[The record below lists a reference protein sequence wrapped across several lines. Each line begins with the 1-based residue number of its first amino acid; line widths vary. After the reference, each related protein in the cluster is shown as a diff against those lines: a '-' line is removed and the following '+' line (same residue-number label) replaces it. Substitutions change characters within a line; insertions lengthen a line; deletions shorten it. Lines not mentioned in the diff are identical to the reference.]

1 MCYVRVFIRAFIWG
15 FNYVGVVV
23 KLIHVTEVMSPF
35 MDFSMIKPEVLE
47 YASERGTRIHSVI
60 SDMLNGYWLPKI
72 DDDIKGYIQSFRFFR
87 NNIFRTVF
95 TEKTFEDELYG
106 LTGTLDFGGYLK
118 DRPKDFTIIDWKSP
132 VNTSRTWHG
141 QLCCYAYLVEKNTD
155 LNVKRIGSFQPD
167 PKGGP
172 GKMNWY
178 KDSAR
183 VWEAYLCALHAYR
196 FFKLGG

>member
-1 MCYVRVFIRAFIWG
+1 M
-15 FNYVGVVV
+15 GVVV
-23 KLIHVTEVMSPF
+23 KLIHVTEAMSPF
-35 MDFSMIKPEVLE
+35 MDFSMIRPEVLE

-60 SDMLNGYWLPKI
+60 SRILQDEWVPKC
-72 DDDIKGYIQSFRFFR
+72 DEDIQGYIQSFRLFK
-87 NNIFRTVF
+87 NNIFKTIF

-132 VNTSRTWHG
+132 VLSSPTWQG
-141 QLCCYAYLVEKNTD
+141 QLSAYKYLASKYKP
-155 LNVKRIGSFQPD
+155 KRIGSLQLD